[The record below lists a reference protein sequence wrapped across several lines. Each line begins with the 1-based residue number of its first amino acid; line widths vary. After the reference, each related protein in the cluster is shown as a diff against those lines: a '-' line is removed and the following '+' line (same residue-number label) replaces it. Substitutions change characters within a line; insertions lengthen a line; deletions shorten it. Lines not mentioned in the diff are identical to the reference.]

1 MKKKFLNPTT
11 ITWASLHVVL
21 VLVGLLI
28 INVDSVNRVLGVE
41 VATGLG
47 VSIMAAGVV
56 GIFLFLYVA
65 LSETTRSRLQAF
77 SDAGLDAAFNY
88 RSVRI
93 KGEYDKR
100 LERARRIDVVG
111 YGLGSFLEDYSKD
124 FARWSRQAKV
134 RVVAI
139 NPSSPTNDVS
149 YADDRDIEEGRDSG
163 KTKADVERLIKS
175 ISENSDI
182 NKKNFELRLFTSIP
196 SVNIMIIDDEIFWGP
211 YLLAEQSRNTFT
223 LSVKKGGFMFDA
235 LENHF
240 SQIWENHSAPVKV
253 K

>member
-1 MKKKFLNPTT
+1 MNNKFLNPTT
-11 ITWASLHVVL
+11 ITWASLHVIL
-21 VLVGLLI
+21 VLIGLLI
-28 INVDSVNRVLGVE
+28 INIDSINAALGAE
-41 VATGLG
+41 LATSLG
-47 VSIMAAGVV
+47 VSIIAAGVV

-65 LSETTRSRLQAF
+65 LSETTRSRLQAL
-77 SDAGLDAAFNY
+77 SDAGLDAVFNY

-139 NPSSPTNDVS
+139 DPHKPTTDTS
-149 YADDRDIEEGRDSG
+149 YADVRDLEEGREAG
-163 KTKADVERLIKS
+163 KTRADVERLIKT
-175 ISENSDI
+175 IAGNSEI
-182 NKKNFELRLFTSIP
+182 NKENFELRLLASIP
-196 SVNIMIIDDEIFWGP
+196 SVNVMIIDDEIFWGP

-223 LSVKKGGFMFDA
+223 LTVKKGGFMFDA

-240 SQIWENHSAPVKV
+240 SQIWENHSTPVSTK
-253 K
+253 